1 MATEPARVTR
11 RRPRVGAALAAVGG
25 LAGVGLA
32 AWWATGGTPGTGAGL
47 AEDGHDHGLLLGRL
61 TAEFTGLVGRQEL
74 TPGFAALAMLVAL
87 ALGAGHALAPGHG
100 KLLMATYLVNER
112 GALRQAVSVAGTVA
126 LTHTAGVLVLGVV
139 LAAGLHFVPHRVYT
153 LLTVLSGALV
163 VTVGLSLLRRAWRDR
178 DRPGAPAH
186 GHAHDGHAGCA
197 GHGERLGGRGI
208 VAMGLAGGLMPSPS
222 AVVVLLGAVALGRA
236 WYGVLLVAAYGGGMA
251 LSLLG
256 VGLLLT
262 RMRDRLERA
271 PRAWM
276 AHRAWRLL
284 PLVTSS
290 AVILVGVG
298 VAATALLA

>member
-1 MATEPARVTR
+1 M
-11 RRPRVGAALAAVGG
+11 G
-25 LAGVGLA
+25 LAG
-32 AWWATGGTPGTGAGL
+32 WWAAGDTGGGSAGL

-61 TAEFTGLVGRQEL
+61 TAEFAGLVGREAL
-74 TPGFAALAMLVAL
+74 TPGFALLAMGVAL

-112 GALRQAVSVAGTVA
+112 GSLRQAVSVAGTVA

-139 LAAGLHFVPHRVYT
+139 LAAGLRFVPHRVYT

-178 DRPGAPAH
+178 DRVGEHGHGAPMPIAG
-186 GHAHDGHAGCA
+186 GHAGQDGRGGHDGHGAGGHDGCA
-197 GHGERLGGRGI
+197 GHGPRRPGGQGV

-236 WYGVLLVAAYGGGMA
+236 WYGVLLVAAYGAGMA
-251 LSLLG
+251 ASLLG
-256 VGLLLT
+256 IGLLLT

-271 PRAWM
+271 PRAWTS
-276 AHRAWRLL
+276 HRAWRLL

-290 AVILVGVG
+290 AVIVVGVG